1 MRLHDD
7 PRHAPLQQR
16 VLRPMAST
24 TSTCHADS
32 CESAAVISAQLSL
45 NSSTMMPVSAASTS
59 SEITVFCGKVRQRR
73 VGS

>member
-1 MRLHDD
+1 
-7 PRHAPLQQR
+7 
-16 VLRPMAST
+16 MAST

-59 SEITVFCGKVRQRR
+59 SEITVFLREGAAEAGWLIERT
-73 VGS
+73 GSFQAE